1 MKHDGH
7 SAKHIHLRILN
18 KVGTHIGYRAFFL
31 GYHSHVAIN
40 DDLNVYG
47 LKECNRGH
55 PRIWCLAHRN
65 HRMKSLGLGFLVLST
80 PSPECLGR

>member
-7 SAKHIHLRILN
+7 SAKHIHLRIPN
-18 KVGTHIGYRAFFL
+18 KVPIYRAFFL
-31 GYHSHVAIN
+31 GYHSHVAVN

-55 PRIWCLAHRN
+55 PRIWYLAHRN
-65 HRMKSLGLGFLVLST
+65 HRKKSLGLGFLVLST